1 MSDIRKEIEEEL
13 YTALQAMEDGDLQ
26 RARGCT
32 ARAHA
37 GIIENWQ
44 EIRNSQKSKEEKK

>member
-1 MSDIRKEIEEEL
+1 MSVESLQRDIEEEL
-13 YTALQAMEDGDLQ
+13 YTAIQAMEDGDLQ

-37 GIIENWQ
+37 DIIEHWQ
-44 EIRNSQKSKEEKK
+44 ILRNSQQEKKK